1 MIPKVTAAIPTYSRP
16 DLVARAI
23 KSVQLQEFEDW
34 ELIVFSDHC
43 PKAKDVYENFFRD
56 DSRIIFV
63 DNPNEWVK
71 NVGAIGINYAL
82 ENARSNIITYLCDDN
97 MFLPNHFGS
106 IYNELKGGGHSVVET
121 LAYHIDIGSGD
132 GKIREILER
141 GFTNDINFHY
151 KTVEQNMLDGNV
163 ISCGSDMIR
172 LGHTLDDVLSSVGYW
187 TPWCENVGT
196 KGYNEDGNFMK
207 RLGQVYS
214 KKSIQEYTGV
224 YYARG
229 SCVIRDEEYHNKV
242 NSLSKDEVFVY
253 PDLMKDVFDYV

>member
-1 MIPKVTAAIPTYSRP
+1 MKPKITSVIPTYNRP
-16 DLVARAI
+16 DLLARAI
-23 KSVQLQEFEDW
+23 KSVQLQEFEDF

-63 DNPNEWVK
+63 ENSNEWVK
-71 NVGAIGINYAL
+71 NVGAVGINYAL
-82 ENARSNIITYLCDDN
+82 KNTRSNIITYLCDDN

-106 IYNELKGGGHSVVET
+106 VYSGLKDGGYSVVET
-121 LAYHIDIGSGD
+121 LAYSIDIGKGD

-141 GFTNDINFHY
+141 GFTRDMSFYHRLI
-151 KTVEQNMLDGNV
+151 EQNMLDGNV
-163 ISCGSDMIR
+163 TPSGPDMIR

-187 TPWCENVGT
+187 TPWYENSGG
-196 KGYNEDGNFMK
+196 KPYNEDGNFMK
-207 RLGQVYS
+207 RLGRVYS
-214 KKSIQEYTGV
+214 KKPIEEYTGI

-229 SCVIRDEEYHNKV
+229 SCVTRDEEYHSKV
-242 NSLSKDEVFVY
+242 NSLSKDDIFVY